1 MLENPTGSLVQIFPG
16 GELNQLAL
24 GQARTSRGR
33 GAEITGRLEPSGFWF
48 GRPMKVKGLGGTFR
62 GGCTGWGSVAQGLR
76 TSLVSPISRPDV
88 VTQRFL
94 AVFAQPG

>member
-1 MLENPTGSLVQIFPG
+1 
-16 GELNQLAL
+16 
-24 GQARTSRGR
+24 
-33 GAEITGRLEPSGFWF
+33 
-48 GRPMKVKGLGGTFR
+48 MKVKGLGGTFR